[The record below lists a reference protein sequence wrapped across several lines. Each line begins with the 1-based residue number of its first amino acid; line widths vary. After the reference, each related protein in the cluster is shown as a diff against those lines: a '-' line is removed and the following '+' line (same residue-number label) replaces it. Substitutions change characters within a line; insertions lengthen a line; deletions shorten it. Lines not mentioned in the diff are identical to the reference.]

1 MYVTW
6 SPKFA
11 GFYFRDVYKLL
22 FARRYV
28 TARILAEESLTGQ
41 EVVFAVT
48 TVCLVL
54 RNVIVVQKEN
64 LSRTENS
71 NAQAAV
77 ARLPSSAF
85 DRHQAAAAESR
96 EEIGV
101 RNAAETMFMIAWA
114 MFINLKFLCELRTMD
129 KFLCNWCRSCNSF
142 VQPVLQS

>member
-1 MYVTW
+1 M
-6 SPKFA
+6 
-11 GFYFRDVYKLL
+11 GFYFRDVYEFL

-85 DRHQAAAAESR
+85 DRHQAAAAKSR

-101 RNAAETMFMIAWA
+101 RNAAETRREW
-114 MFINLKFLCELRTMD
+114 E
-129 KFLCNWCRSCNSF
+129 
-142 VQPVLQS
+142 V

>member
-85 DRHQAAAAESR
+85 DRHQAAAAKSR

-101 RNAAETMFMIAWA
+101 RNAAETRREW
-114 MFINLKFLCELRTMD
+114 E
-129 KFLCNWCRSCNSF
+129 
-142 VQPVLQS
+142 V